1 MSRLKLLPK
10 LSIGSKIIGK
20 LIDYD
25 SDKAILEKENGDRV
39 QLSMFKVLEEALD
52 DGDYESEIIE
62 ISRDADGYE
71 IFQLTEWPDE
81 KPKA

>member
-1 MSRLKLLPK
+1 MAKLKLLPK
-10 LSIGSKIIGK
+10 LSVGQKVIGK

-25 SDKAILEKENGDRV
+25 SDKCVLELEDGESRI

-62 ISRDADGYE
+62 ISRDSEGYE
-71 IFQLTEWPDE
+71 IYKHDDW
-81 KPKA
+81 PKAKD